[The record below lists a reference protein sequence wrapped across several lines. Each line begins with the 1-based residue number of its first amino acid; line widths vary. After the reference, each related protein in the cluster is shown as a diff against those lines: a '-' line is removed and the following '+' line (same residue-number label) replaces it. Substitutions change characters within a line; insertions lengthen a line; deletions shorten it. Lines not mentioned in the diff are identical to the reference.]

1 MLKIITNKATAQK
14 AIAKV
19 QEALANKNK
28 EKQEPKEREKSNEK
42 DEVKVQA

>member
-1 MLKIITNKATAQK
+1 MLKINTDRQTAQK

-19 QEALANKNK
+19 QEALTNKNK
-28 EKQEPKEREKSNEK
+28 EKQQPKEREKSNEK

>member
-1 MLKIITNKATAQK
+1 MLKIKTDKQTAQK

-28 EKQEPKEREKSNEK
+28 EKQEPKEKEKTKEK
-42 DEVKVQA
+42 DEVKE

>member
-1 MLKIITNKATAQK
+1 MLKINTDKQTVQR

-28 EKQEPKEREKSNEK
+28 EKQQPKEKRKQMQK
-42 DEVKVQA
+42 

>member
-1 MLKIITNKATAQK
+1 MLKINTDKQTVQR

-28 EKQEPKEREKSNEK
+28 EKQPKEREKSNEK

>member
-1 MLKIITNKATAQK
+1 MLKINTDKQTAQK

-28 EKQEPKEREKSNEK
+28 EKQEPKEKEKTKGK
-42 DEVKVQA
+42 DEVKE

>member
-1 MLKIITNKATAQK
+1 MLKIKTDKQTAQK

-28 EKQEPKEREKSNEK
+28 EKQEPKEKEKTKE
-42 DEVKVQA
+42 

>member
-1 MLKIITNKATAQK
+1 MLKIKTDKQTAQK

-28 EKQEPKEREKSNEK
+28 EKQQPKEKEKTKEK
-42 DEVKVQA
+42 DEVKE

>member
-1 MLKIITNKATAQK
+1 MLKINTDKQTAQK

-28 EKQEPKEREKSNEK
+28 EKQEPKEKEKTKEK
-42 DEVKVQA
+42 DEVKE

>member
-1 MLKIITNKATAQK
+1 MLKIKTDKQTAQK

-28 EKQEPKEREKSNEK
+28 EKQETKEKEKTKEQ
-42 DEVKVQA
+42 DEVKE

>member
-1 MLKIITNKATAQK
+1 MLKINTDKQTVQR

-28 EKQEPKEREKSNEK
+28 EKQQPTEKEKTHAK
-42 DEVKVQA
+42 VKE

>member
-1 MLKIITNKATAQK
+1 MLKIKTDKQTAQK

-28 EKQEPKEREKSNEK
+28 EKQEPKEKEKTKEK
-42 DEVKVQA
+42 YEVKE